1 MDARGVKAENAR
13 LRRAVVELSILN
25 ELAAAIASAHSV
37 DEIATCIVRAARRS
51 VGVAQGVITLV
62 DEDER
67 RQMATLVR
75 TRGERPILSEM
86 RPTDRLLGRMRRARA
101 PIVVRRDD
109 VELRKDLGLIDLS
122 VHSLVSVPLLVAG
135 RLVGILTVYS
145 DDEEKDFTESDIRLL
160 TIMAAQSAQVVERA
174 RVERAR
180 RAIAEM
186 FGQFTAPEIVDEILR
201 CGPETDGTRRYVTI
215 LFMDVRGF
223 STYAETTAPEEVVL
237 YLRALFRHTIESVN
251 QHHGI
256 VHQLLGDG
264 MMAIFGAPISH
275 GNDAHNAVTAGLEM
289 IIRVRNAVA
298 AGNLRATKLGIGI
311 HAGDVVAGTIGSA
324 AHLEYKV
331 TGDVVNVAARIEQLN
346 KEFDS
351 TLLISSDVYD
361 ALDPPPADAEALGPI
376 TLNGRREPVQIYRLA

>member
-1 MDARGVKAENAR
+1 
-13 LRRAVVELSILN
+13 
-25 ELAAAIASAHSV
+25 
-37 DEIATCIVRAARRS
+37 
-51 VGVAQGVITLV
+51 
-62 DEDER
+62 
-67 RQMATLVR
+67 
-75 TRGERPILSEM
+75 
-86 RPTDRLLGRMRRARA
+86 MRRARA

-109 VELRKDLGLIDLS
+109 VELRKDLGLTDLS

-135 RLVGILTVYS
+135 RLVGILTVYNN
-145 DDEEKDFTESDIRLL
+145 DEAKDFTESDIRLL

-201 CGPETDGTRRYVTI
+201 CGPETNGTRRYVTV

-223 STYAETTAPEEVVL
+223 STYAETTPPEEVVL
-237 YLRALFRHTIESVN
+237 YLRALFDHTIESVN
-251 QHHGI
+251 QHRGI

-275 GNDAHNAVTAGLEM
+275 GNDAQNAVNAGLEM
-289 IIRVRNAVA
+289 ITRVRNAVA
-298 AGNLRATKLGIGI
+298 AGNLRRTHLGIGI

-331 TGDVVNVAARIEQLN
+331 TGDVVNVASRIEQLN
-346 KEFDS
+346 KVFDS
-351 TLLISSDVYD
+351 TLLISKSVYE
-361 ALDPPPADAEALGPI
+361 ALDPPPVGAEPLGSI
-376 TLNGRREPVQIYRLA
+376 ALNGRSEPVNIYRLV